1 MSSRSLATADQLPH
15 EIRLIAAV
23 SRLIDI
29 HQSRRDAGGVHVP
42 DIPEKAGFNL
52 FLAMSIIETLHEIEI
67 DRGPGA
73 APVSDLVSRLM
84 QRIPEVTLTDIEY
97 CIANL
102 KQGREIHYRT
112 RNVDGVITDG
122 RTWDTTPLLD
132 AQDGFSQVQLT
143 ENARLLLRVT
153 SLRESWLYSDVD
165 ADRLVKV
172 IERGQFQDIPGFCRS
187 MTLDLASKSKQLSG
201 ALERPSLSELRSL
214 LISEGQGIARSLSD
228 AKATIT
234 QAIDLVYRDDI
245 SAAFEHWLAT
255 ASGAVMSR
263 DGITL
268 GNLQADLQL
277 VLQNVEALSR
287 RFLEF
292 IDQAQKVRNEG
303 IEPIRFLDIADWLI
317 QTGSE
322 ENIKRVDSLFAEFM
336 PWGQDRRIFQPSM
349 LIGEADL
356 SVANEDESEAMHT
369 FTLDPAAKTP
379 GSRFADFLARNKEIV
394 LRRLS
399 LGPASFSEIIE
410 LVGFTLEPDDSLL
423 DFFGVYTKPDLIED
437 DDSRIVVGITDEIIH
452 FSHSGYDIAS
462 NDPVLYLEQ
471 SIDPN

>member
-1 MSSRSLATADQLPH
+1 MPPRSLATVDQLPH

-42 DIPEKAGFNL
+42 EVPEKAGFNL
-52 FLAMSIIETLHEIEI
+52 FLAMSIIETLHEIEME
-67 DRGPGA
+67 RGFGT
-73 APVSDLVSRLM
+73 APVSELTNRLK
-84 QRIPEVTLTDIEY
+84 QRIPDVTLTDIEY
-97 CIANL
+97 CIAHL

-112 RNVDGVITDG
+112 RNEEGGIVDG
-122 RTWDTTPLLD
+122 RTWDTTTLLD

-165 ADRLVKV
+165 ADRLIKV

-214 LISEGQGIARSLSD
+214 LLSEGQGIASSLSD

-234 QAIDLVYRDDI
+234 KAIDLVYRDET
-245 SAAFEHWLAT
+245 SAAFEHWLGT
-255 ASGAVMSR
+255 ASGAVMTR

-292 IDQAQKVRNEG
+292 IGQAQKVRNEG
-303 IEPIRFLDIADWLI
+303 IKSIRFLDIADTLI
-317 QTGSE
+317 RSGSE
-322 ENIKRVDSLFAEFM
+322 ENIERFESLFAEFM
-336 PWGQDRRIFQPSM
+336 PWGQGRRMFQPSM

-356 SVANEDESEAMHT
+356 SVANEDEPEAMHT
-369 FTLDPAAKTP
+369 FTLDTAAATP
-379 GSRFADFLARNKEIV
+379 SSRFADFLARNKEIV
-394 LRRLS
+394 LDRLS

-410 LVGFTLEPDDSLL
+410 LGGFTLNPDDSLL
-423 DFFGVYTKPDLIED
+423 DFFGVYTKPSLIEAD
-437 DDSRIVVGITDEIIH
+437 EVRIVVGITDEAIH
-452 FSHSGYDIAS
+452 FSHSGYDITS
-462 NDPVLYLEQ
+462 NDPVMYLEQ
-471 SIDPN
+471 ALDPL

>member
-1 MSSRSLATADQLPH
+1 LATADQLPH

-29 HQSRRDAGGVHVP
+29 HQSRRDAGGAFVP
-42 DIPEKAGFNL
+42 DVPERAGFNL
-52 FLAMSIIETLHEIEI
+52 FLAMSIIESLHEIEME
-67 DRGPGA
+67 RGPGA
-73 APVSDLVSRLM
+73 VPVCDLANRLKQCIPDVS
-84 QRIPEVTLTDIEY
+84 LTDIEY

-102 KQGREIHYRT
+102 KKSREIHYRT
-112 RNVDGVITDG
+112 RNEDGVIVDG

-172 IERGQFQDIPGFCRS
+172 IERGQFQDISGFCRS
-187 MTLDLASKSKQLSG
+187 MTLDLAAKSKQLSG

-214 LISEGQGIARSLSD
+214 LISEGQGIASSLSD
-228 AKATIT
+228 AKASIT
-234 QAIDLVYRDDI
+234 KALDLVYRDET
-245 SAAFEHWLAT
+245 SAAFEQWLGT
-255 ASGAVMSR
+255 ASGAVMYR

-268 GNLQADLQL
+268 GNLQTDLHL

-303 IEPIRFLDIADWLI
+303 IEPIRFLDIADKLI
-317 QTGSE
+317 RTGSE
-322 ENIKRVDSLFAEFM
+322 ENIERVESLFAEFM
-336 PWGQDRRIFQPSM
+336 PWGQNRRMFQPSM

-356 SVANEDESEAMHT
+356 SAANKDEPEAMHT
-369 FTLDPAAKTP
+369 FALDTSAATP
-379 GSRFADFLARNKEIV
+379 NSRFADFLARNKDVV
-394 LRRLS
+394 LNRLS

-410 LVGFTLEPDDSLL
+410 LGGFTLEPDDSLL
-423 DFFGVYTKPDLIED
+423 DFFGVYTKPGLIEAD
-437 DDSRIVVGITDEIIH
+437 EFSIVVGIAADTIH

-462 NDPVLYLEQ
+462 NDPVMYLEQ
-471 SIDPN
+471 IIDPN